1 MQNISNYLVGFAC
14 FLSAALPLVF
24 GGCSKSAGDGGATAH
39 TPKEAAS
46 QLQQAFANAPVE
58 VKNDANV
65 ASEALRTADY
75 EKAVQSLAIM
85 KARQNLT
92 LEQGVAVYNSMMA
105 LDAKLIAAMEAG
117 DPNAKRAW
125 EQLKKRKRD

>member
-1 MQNISNYLVGFAC
+1 MQKTSNDILGFGC
-14 FLSAALPLVF
+14 GLSAALLLVF
-24 GGCSKSAGDGGATAH
+24 GGCSKSAGDGGATPR

-46 QLQQAFANAPVE
+46 QLQQAFVNAPVE

-65 ASEALRTADY
+65 ASEALRSADY
-75 EKAVQSLAIM
+75 EKAVQSLAAM

-92 LEQGVAVYNSMMA
+92 LDQGVAVYNSMMA
-105 LDAKLIAAMEAG
+105 LDARLIAAMEAG

-125 EQLKKRKRD
+125 ELLKRSKRD